1 MRNAL
6 IRTAWNALE
15 GCVLEQRRLRQSAG
29 NEQRASICNA
39 FHTWTRVLQEA
50 QRRKS
55 AYFQTSIAEYQKIRR
70 FVRQPSRQVPGPLDR
85 SFVLVLLWPTYWQ
98 IRITWFDSNWIAPY
112 IQATGYLKTAYNTIG
127 CCLRLL
133 PWYTTLTL
141 NLTVWN
147 LKYARA
153 YRLYVAFADIHLK
166 TDRMLLHVIQNLST
180 SFECD
185 TRQLNMQ
192 LASWDQR

>member
-85 SFVLVLLWPTYWQ
+85 SFVLVLL
-98 IRITWFDSNWIAPY
+98 
-112 IQATGYLKTAYNTIG
+112 
-127 CCLRLL
+127 
-133 PWYTTLTL
+133 
-141 NLTVWN
+141 
-147 LKYARA
+147 
-153 YRLYVAFADIHLK
+153 
-166 TDRMLLHVIQNLST
+166 
-180 SFECD
+180 
-185 TRQLNMQ
+185 
-192 LASWDQR
+192 